1 VAVFSE
7 KPRASVWGFLL
18 PGGGIDQASVTRLP
32 NFQTAFLLRPFGLEL
47 CFALARSELFDDR
60 GFILV

>member
-1 VAVFSE
+1 
-7 KPRASVWGFLL
+7 LL